1 MIQKIFVGVSQNTK
15 ASGKGKYYRSQKQIE
30 VVQSFWKEQTLQITK
45 RICEVAKR
53 NSQTKSKFDLDMC
66 FSAEL

>member
-30 VVQSFWKEQTLQITK
+30 VVQ
-45 RICEVAKR
+45 R